1 MAPPLRVVRDRLPL
15 FRDEG
20 GLALKVDSGG
30 GDWHLDVHKMV
41 AALRCGVA
49 VRDAEHKIVWVN
61 DHLLD
66 WLGYRLSEL
75 AGKPIE
81 VLYPA
86 ENITMLQQ
94 EMVAVEAGDLRARL
108 TVLRRK
114 NGTVLP
120 ALILPQPVY
129 DAQLN
134 VLGGV
139 GVIIELATVQTAKPA
154 GYAPTEGHLRERL
167 DKIALEI
174 QSIGLAAAVSG
185 RPVPLEHPDL
195 ATLSE
200 REKEVL
206 TQLVS
211 GNRVPDIATA
221 LHISQNTVRNHL
233 KSIYRKVGVGGQGEL
248 IQRVRDLTAQTA
260 KVEGVG

>member
-1 MAPPLRVVRDRLPL
+1 MKLVHARQ
-15 FRDEG
+15 E
-20 GLALKVDSGG
+20 
-30 GDWHLDVHKMV
+30 WHLQVEDMIS
-41 AALRCGVA
+41 ALHCGVA
-49 VRDAEHKIVWVN
+49 VRDADHKLVWLN
-61 DHLLD
+61 DHILQ
-66 WLGYRLSEL
+66 WLGYTREEL
-75 AGKPIE
+75 VGKPIE
-81 VLYPA
+81 VLYPQ
-86 ENITMLQQ
+86 ENIPLLHQ
-94 EMVAVEAGDLRARL
+94 EMAAVEAGDLRARL

-120 ALILPQPVY
+120 VLILPQPVY
-129 DAQLN
+129 DADLN

-139 GVIIELATVQTAKPA
+139 GVAIELATIQTARPA
-154 GYAPTEGHLRERL
+154 GYAPTEGKLRERL

-185 RPVPLEHPDL
+185 PPIPLEHPDL
-195 ATLSE
+195 AGLSE

-221 LHISQNTVRNHL
+221 LHIRQNTVRNHL

-260 KVEGVG
+260 MVEGVG